1 MSGGAVQD
9 LAAPQLAGALA
20 ALVAG
25 ESVSRPSISA
35 AYEPSQAVCD
45 AIEALEEEREQL
57 YDLQMQADIA
67 APLSVDLRL
76 SGGPLTQ
83 HLSPKMCINVYLS
96 ERSEAQKTSCTD
108 IMGKIALDWWH
119 QCPQRCV
126 QEVWGVVRYT
136 LGMGMNG

>member
-1 MSGGAVQD
+1 MQD

-83 HLSPKMCINVYLS
+83 HLSPKTCIHVFLS
-96 ERSEAQKTSCTD
+96 ERRGAQKTSSFQSLH
-108 IMGKIALDWWH
+108 IHHEKN
-119 QCPQRCV
+119 CV
-126 QEVWGVVRYT
+126 LLVAPVPHRDVCRRYGV
-136 LGMGMNG
+136 LSDMLL

>member
-1 MSGGAVQD
+1 MKRSRRRPGYIAQD

-45 AIEALEEEREQL
+45 AIEALEDERERL
-57 YDLQMQADIA
+57 YELQVQADIA

-76 SGGPLTQ
+76 SGEPIHGHVPIMSCMDGPTGAHWALFT
-83 HLSPKMCINVYLS
+83 
-96 ERSEAQKTSCTD
+96 TCTGD
-108 IMGKIALDWWH
+108 
-119 QCPQRCV
+119 
-126 QEVWGVVRYT
+126 
-136 LGMGMNG
+136 